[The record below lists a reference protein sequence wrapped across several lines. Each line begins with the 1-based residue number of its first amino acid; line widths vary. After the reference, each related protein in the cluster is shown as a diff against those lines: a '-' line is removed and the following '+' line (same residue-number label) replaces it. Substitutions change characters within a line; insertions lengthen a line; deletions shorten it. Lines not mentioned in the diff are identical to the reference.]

1 MTTLALAALAETS
14 FTAMGTEVR
23 ILVPQRA
30 PAGIA
35 DRARALFMRHEAA
48 LSRFRA
54 DSELSALN
62 ASAGEPFRA
71 SPLLLAAV
79 RAALA
84 AARATD
90 GAYDPGLGA
99 QIAALGYDRT
109 FAAMGRDAGRGA
121 RVTPG
126 GDWRRIIIDQ
136 ESGTVTLPAGL
147 AVDLGGIAKGRA
159 VDAAFALLRD
169 GGVTTMMVSA
179 GGDMRVAGRPPV
191 GKAWGVTL
199 PEADGRVIA
208 LRRGALATSAT
219 TGRRWRCGDDER
231 HHLID
236 PATGQPAARGVRAV
250 TVAARTCAQ
259 AEVAAKA
266 ALVRGPIAGMDL
278 LERLGLPGLIACDTG
293 DLLTVGD
300 WPAEDAPWT

>member
-1 MTTLALAALAETS
+1 MTTVALAALAETT

-23 ILVPQRA
+23 IVVPQRA

-62 ASAGEPFRA
+62 AAAGSPFPA
-71 SPLLLAAV
+71 SPLLLASV

-109 FAAMGRDAGRGA
+109 FRAMARDAGRDA
-121 RVTPG
+121 QVSPG

-136 ESGTVTLPAGL
+136 DACTVTLPDGL
-147 AVDLGGIAKGRA
+147 ALDLGGIAKGRA

-169 GGVTTMMVSA
+169 AGVTTMMVSA
-179 GGDMRVAGRPPV
+179 GGDLRVAGRPPV
-191 GKAWGVTL
+191 GRAWGITL
-199 PEADGRVIA
+199 PEAADRVVA
-208 LRRGALATSAT
+208 LRRGALATSTT
-219 TGRRWRCGDDER
+219 TGRRWRSGDEDR
-231 HHLID
+231 HHLLD
-236 PATGQPAARGVRAV
+236 PTTGRSADRGVRAV

-266 ALVRGPIAGMDL
+266 ALVRGPIGGMDVL
-278 LERLGLPGLIACDTG
+278 QRLGLPGLITCDTG
-293 DLLTVGD
+293 DLMTVGD
-300 WPAEDAPWT
+300 WPDADTAWT